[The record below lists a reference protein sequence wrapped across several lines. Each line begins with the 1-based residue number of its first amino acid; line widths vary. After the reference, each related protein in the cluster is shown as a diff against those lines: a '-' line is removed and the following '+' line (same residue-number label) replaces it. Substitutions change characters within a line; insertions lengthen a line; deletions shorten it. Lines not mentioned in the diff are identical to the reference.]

1 MGSYLRPHGEFAV
14 LTAQLLSAHC
24 VTDAYT
30 MQFLARSTLERTS
43 STMDMS
49 HLVGY
54 QYRHDL
60 EALRLGQR
68 MLKYRQST
76 NINPTEQEQQQ
87 QQ

>member
-1 MGSYLRPHGEFAV
+1 
-14 LTAQLLSAHC
+14 
-24 VTDAYT
+24 
-30 MQFLARSTLERTS
+30 
-43 STMDMS
+43 MDMS